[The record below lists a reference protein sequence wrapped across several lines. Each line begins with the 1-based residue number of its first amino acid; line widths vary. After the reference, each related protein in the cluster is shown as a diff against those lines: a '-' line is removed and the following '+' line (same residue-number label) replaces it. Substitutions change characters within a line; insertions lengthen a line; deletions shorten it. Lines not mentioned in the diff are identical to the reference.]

1 MGAKLSAPLKR
12 PIETTTPGA
21 LTPARTSTPPP
32 QTERSR
38 FEPRPGPSDRNGRMG
53 ARGDLS
59 RHSSL
64 DTDALD
70 SALRRE
76 IGRPHRDS
84 TPGASPSRKRQRIN
98 GDRYVELASPP
109 PLHSSRI
116 QADKETPGSSPPV
129 LDKISKQAS
138 VCSTRMDLLR
148 RHRGKRSGRH
158 MASFIFRRVSSRALR
173 FPNRALTF
181 FSQLRR
187 RTAHSL
193 RSCEPSCLRAPSPK
207 QHRRV

>member
-1 MGAKLSAPLKR
+1 MFWRRPRPANLAVESRQRYPVHRPDCDQSHQTCRAGPLAAQQPTAPLQLESAVATTPPKTPLLPRPAFLLDPATTGEAMGFNSEGPMGAKLSAPLKR

-38 FEPRPGPSDRNGRMG
+38 FEARPGASERNGRMG
-53 ARGDLS
+53 ARSELP

-76 IGRPHRDS
+76 ITRPHRDS

-98 GDRYVELASPP
+98 GDRYVA
-109 PLHSSRI
+109 
-116 QADKETPGSSPPV
+116 PGLTAP
-129 LDKISKQAS
+129 
-138 VCSTRMDLLR
+138 RHLR
-148 RHRGKRSGRH
+148 R
-158 MASFIFRRVSSRALR
+158 SSA
-173 FPNRALTF
+173 
-181 FSQLRR
+181 
-187 RTAHSL
+187 
-193 RSCEPSCLRAPSPK
+193 K
-207 QHRRV
+207 D

>member
-32 QTERSR
+32 QADRSR
-38 FEPRPGPSDRNGRMG
+38 FETRPGASERNGRMG
-53 ARGDLS
+53 ARTELP

-76 IGRPHRDS
+76 ITRPHRDS

-98 GDRYVELASPP
+98 GDRYVAPGLTAPAVFVARAP
-109 PLHSSRI
+109 RT
-116 QADKETPGSSPPV
+116 DKEPQVYPLALWARSSSKLLSAPRGR
-129 LDKISKQAS
+129 ISCDAIKAKEANA
-138 VCSTRMDLLR
+138 TR
-148 RHRGKRSGRH
+148 
-158 MASFIFRRVSSRALR
+158 RAA
-173 FPNRALTF
+173 FPK
-181 FSQLRR
+181 
-187 RTAHSL
+187 
-193 RSCEPSCLRAPSPK
+193 E
-207 QHRRV
+207 